1 MVEIC
6 SSVNPKLSATKFEH
20 VHVLR
25 FFSAI
30 GADFYVIRC
39 VKIYRFM
46 ILSGLVAMTDDR
58 NFYSTWRSFQLGDR
72 LFDGFLLF

>member
-1 MVEIC
+1 MFERKSKIEC
-6 SSVNPKLSATKFEH
+6 HKIRTRSCASV
-20 VHVLR
+20 

-72 LFDGFLLF
+72 LLDGFLLF